1 MNTTS
6 SISFP
11 NREGQVHIFCYYTIS
26 SSRYIWCFV
35 NLINNG
41 AAAAAYVRYLASN
54 PKVTGTPK
62 TWLWAHKNGKYKFC
76 GCCTRLINRFLNL
89 FFLLRCCSFPVKRM
103 TFFFSPDFRPWSSKR
118 ISSIRVVEKS
128 YFRVSIY
135 AKRKSYRITFCS
147 LFCFSTLIW
156 KIKS

>member
-41 AAAAAYVRYLASN
+41 AADVRYVASN
-54 PKVTGTPK
+54 PK
-62 TWLWAHKNGKYKFC
+62 TWQGHKNWKNINLCMRC
-76 GCCTRLINRFLNL
+76 GLHEINQSIFESL
-89 FFLLRCCSFPVKRM
+89 FFPEKLVPN
-103 TFFFSPDFRPWSSKR
+103 TFFQILDRAVSTR

-135 AKRKSYRITFCS
+135 AKRKSHRITFCSCS

-156 KIKS
+156 IIKS